1 MSVIRSPIGSNGL
14 SNSKPKVENI
24 GLIVINSIYKMFY
37 KFQVS
42 AKRALSTSEDREPS
56 DENYSDSEAQLDFD
70 NSKDYNPNEDS
81 DDSNK
86 GKRKKLKRED
96 STDVDDLLSS
106 DEEEDDDDAL
116 TRFYKKRDAQKKKEE
131 ERRREKEKKKEQERK
146 SKSFSK
152 TEMRDKLKSPQK
164 ERIKEIAKKM
174 KEESKSSSN
183 SSSSLAKIPKLSKSE
198 LEKKNSGP
206 SFGDMMGGLD
216 SFKSKPKA
224 APIKNKN
231 KDLLESL
238 DSGSP
243 LKPKPRSDSKSDKH
257 RSEREKEKSRDKDR
271 ERDRDKD
278 RHKSRE
284 KERSKEGRDK
294 DHRRERRDSL
304 SKSSDGSKHSKGDRE
319 KKSDTSERPKPK
331 LNIPEKRSH
340 KDASLQ
346 SPKEEKRSPK
356 VIKESNFLGDIL
368 GDIMK
373 EPPRKKK
380 RRPSDVKVSESSLKE
395 LAEKVK
401 ADTEKDSTPESEK
414 ENTPESGSGDGT
426 ELDFSEPT
434 SDLPREVRGILVYV
448 KGRKAKRKIQWRPED
463 KLVDVRYIEIEEDE
477 RVNVFKV
484 KSFEEMKKKEAMMEK
499 TKGFNG
505 FDMTSEEQEDSKPWR
520 LIPLRF
526 EGEQKEITDK
536 LLEIAGQDSV
546 ERKVQSVRE
555 ASVLKFLQFNN
566 VPKDPSE
573 PDPGSNERR
582 EGQEMKEIPLEDLSE
597 NRDESAYSYS
607 GLAWPL
613 PAGVPPTIPTN
624 LNALLSN
631 INPSLISSLPNV
643 SLPPPPDLSKPPP
656 SAGLPGMS
664 PDEQELLAA
673 QKAAAAAFGF
683 QPAQGV
689 NNHGAFNNGF
699 NGHRGG
705 QRGHHYQDRGFKGG
719 FGHNNRERFREGGR
733 KEYSRPYKFFP
744 HPSR

>member
-1 MSVIRSPIGSNGL
+1 MDTI
-14 SNSKPKVENI
+14 
-24 GLIVINSIYKMFY
+24 
-37 KFQVS
+37 
-42 AKRALSTSEDREPS
+42 
-56 DENYSDSEAQLDFD
+56 
-70 NSKDYNPNEDS
+70 
-81 DDSNK
+81 
-86 GKRKKLKRED
+86 
-96 STDVDDLLSS
+96 
-106 DEEEDDDDAL
+106 
-116 TRFYKKRDAQKKKEE
+116 
-131 ERRREKEKKKEQERK
+131 
-146 SKSFSK
+146 
-152 TEMRDKLKSPQK
+152 
-164 ERIKEIAKKM
+164 
-174 KEESKSSSN
+174 
-183 SSSSLAKIPKLSKSE
+183 
-198 LEKKNSGP
+198 
-206 SFGDMMGGLD
+206 
-216 SFKSKPKA
+216 KSKPKA

-238 DSGSP
+238 DSSP

-271 ERDRDKD
+271 DRDRDRD

-294 DHRRERRDSL
+294 DHKRERRDSL
-304 SKSSDGSKHSKGDRE
+304 SKSSDGSKHSK
-319 KKSDTSERPKPK
+319 KSDSSERPKPK

-340 KDASLQ
+340 KDAGLP
-346 SPKEEKRSPK
+346 SPKEEKKSPK

-380 RRPSDVKVSESSLKE
+380 RRPSDVKVSESNLKE

-414 ENTPESGSGDGT
+414 ENTPESSSGDGT

-448 KGRKAKRKIQWRPED
+448 KGKKAKRKIQWRTDD

-505 FDMTSEEQEDSKPWR
+505 FEMTDEEQEDSKPWR
-520 LIPLRF
+520 LIPLTF
-526 EGEQKEITDK
+526 EGEQKETTDK
-536 LLEIAGQDSV
+536 LAEIAGQDSV
-546 ERKVQSVRE
+546 ERKVQTVRE
-555 ASVLKFLQFNN
+555 ASVLKVLQFSN

-582 EGQEMKEIPLEDLSE
+582 EELEMKEIPLEDLSE

-607 GLAWPL
+607 SLPWPV
-613 PAGVPPTIPTN
+613 PAGAPPTIPNN
-624 LNALLSN
+624 LNLLLSN
-631 INPSLISSLPNV
+631 INPKLINSLPNV

-656 SAGLPGMS
+656 SAVLTGPGMS

-683 QPAQGV
+683 PPAPGL

-719 FGHNNRERFREGGR
+719 YGHNNRERFREGGR
-733 KEYSRPYKFFP
+733 KEFSRPCKFWMDRGRCKEEDRCLFP

>member
-1 MSVIRSPIGSNGL
+1 
-14 SNSKPKVENI
+14 
-24 GLIVINSIYKMFY
+24 MFY
-37 KFQVS
+37 KNQVS
-42 AKRALSTSEDREPS
+42 AKRALSSSEDREPS
-56 DENYSDSEAQLDFD
+56 DENFSDSEAQLDFD

-81 DDSNK
+81 DHDSNK
-86 GKRKKLKRED
+86 RKKVKRED

-106 DEEEDDDDAL
+106 DEEEDDDDDAL

-146 SKSFSK
+146 SKSFNK
-152 TEMRDKLKSPQK
+152 TEIRDKLKSPQK

-174 KEESKSSSN
+174 KEESKSSN
-183 SSSSLAKIPKLSKSE
+183 SISSLAKIPKLSKSE
-198 LEKKNSGP
+198 LDKKNSGP

-216 SFKSKPKA
+216 SLKSKPKA

-231 KDLLESL
+231 KDLMESL
-238 DSGSP
+238 DSSP

-257 RSEREKEKSRDKDR
+257 RSEREKERSRDKDR
-271 ERDRDKD
+271 DRE

-284 KERSKEGRDK
+284 KDRKEGRDK
-294 DHRRERRDSL
+294 DHKRERRDSL

-319 KKSDTSERPKPK
+319 KKSDSSDRPKPK

-340 KDASLQ
+340 KDAGLP
-346 SPKEEKRSPK
+346 SPKEEKKSPK

-373 EPPRKKK
+373 EPPKKKK

-395 LAEKVK
+395 LTEKVK

-414 ENTPESGSGDGT
+414 ENTPESASADGD
-426 ELDFSEPT
+426 ELEFSEPT
-434 SDLPREVRGILVYV
+434 SELPREVRGILVYV
-448 KGRKAKRKIQWRPED
+448 KGKKAKRKIQWRTD
-463 KLVDVRYIEIEEDE
+463 NKLVDVRYIEIEEDE

-505 FDMTSEEQEDSKPWR
+505 FEMTDEEQEDSKLWR
-520 LIPLRF
+520 LIPLTF
-526 EGEQKEITDK
+526 EGEQKETTDK
-536 LLEIAGQDSV
+536 LAEIAGQDSV

-555 ASVLKFLQFNN
+555 ASVLKVLQFNN
-566 VPKDPSE
+566 VPRDPSE

-582 EGQEMKEIPLEDLSE
+582 EVEETRPIPLEDLSE
-597 NRDESAYSYS
+597 NRDESAYSYT

-613 PAGVPPTIPTN
+613 AAGAPPSIPTN

-631 INPSLISSLPNV
+631 INPQLINSLPNV

-656 SAGLPGMS
+656 SALLPGMS

-683 QPAQGV
+683 QQAPGLNSQAG
-689 NNHGAFNNGF
+689 FNNGF

-719 FGHNNRERFREGGR
+719 YGGHNNRERFREGGR
-733 KEYSRPYKFFP
+733 KEYSRPCKFWMDRGRCKEEDRCLFP

>member
-1 MSVIRSPIGSNGL
+1 M
-14 SNSKPKVENI
+14 
-24 GLIVINSIYKMFY
+24 
-37 KFQVS
+37 
-42 AKRALSTSEDREPS
+42 
-56 DENYSDSEAQLDFD
+56 
-70 NSKDYNPNEDS
+70 
-81 DDSNK
+81 
-86 GKRKKLKRED
+86 
-96 STDVDDLLSS
+96 
-106 DEEEDDDDAL
+106 
-116 TRFYKKRDAQKKKEE
+116 
-131 ERRREKEKKKEQERK
+131 
-146 SKSFSK
+146 
-152 TEMRDKLKSPQK
+152 
-164 ERIKEIAKKM
+164 
-174 KEESKSSSN
+174 
-183 SSSSLAKIPKLSKSE
+183 
-198 LEKKNSGP
+198 
-206 SFGDMMGGLD
+206 
-216 SFKSKPKA
+216 
-224 APIKNKN
+224 
-231 KDLLESL
+231 
-238 DSGSP
+238 
-243 LKPKPRSDSKSDKH
+243 
-257 RSEREKEKSRDKDR
+257 
-271 ERDRDKD
+271 
-278 RHKSRE
+278 
-284 KERSKEGRDK
+284 
-294 DHRRERRDSL
+294 
-304 SKSSDGSKHSKGDRE
+304 
-319 KKSDTSERPKPK
+319 
-331 LNIPEKRSH
+331 
-340 KDASLQ
+340 
-346 SPKEEKRSPK
+346 
-356 VIKESNFLGDIL
+356 
-368 GDIMK
+368 
-373 EPPRKKK
+373 
-380 RRPSDVKVSESSLKE
+380 
-395 LAEKVK
+395 
-401 ADTEKDSTPESEK
+401 
-414 ENTPESGSGDGT
+414 
-426 ELDFSEPT
+426 
-434 SDLPREVRGILVYV
+434 
-448 KGRKAKRKIQWRPED
+448 
-463 KLVDVRYIEIEEDE
+463 VDVRYIEIEEDE

-683 QPAQGV
+683 QPAAGG

-733 KEYSRPYKFFP
+733 KEHSRPYKFFP

>member
-1 MSVIRSPIGSNGL
+1 MF
-14 SNSKPKVENI
+14 SKT
-24 GLIVINSIYKMFY
+24 
-37 KFQVS
+37 QVS
-42 AKRALSTSEDREPS
+42 AKRALSSSDDREPS
-56 DENYSDSEAQLDFD
+56 DENYSDTEAQLDFD
-70 NSKDYNPNEDS
+70 DSKDYNPNEDS
-81 DDSNK
+81 DQDGNK

-106 DEEEDDDDAL
+106 DEDEDDEDAL

-131 ERRREKEKKKEQERK
+131 ERRREKDKKKEHERK

-152 TEMRDKLKSPQK
+152 TEIRDKLKSPQK

-174 KEESKSSSN
+174 KEESKSSN
-183 SSSSLAKIPKLSKSE
+183 SISSLAKIPKLSKSE
-198 LEKKNSGP
+198 LDKKNSGP

-216 SFKSKPKA
+216 SLKSKPKA

-231 KDLLESL
+231 KDLMESL
-238 DSGSP
+238 DSSP

-257 RSEREKEKSRDKDR
+257 RSEREKERSRDKDR
-271 ERDRDKD
+271 DRE

-284 KERSKEGRDK
+284 KDRKEGRDK
-294 DHRRERRDSL
+294 DHKRERRDSL

-319 KKSDTSERPKPK
+319 KKSDSSERPKPK

-340 KDASLQ
+340 KDAGLP
-346 SPKEEKRSPK
+346 SPKEEKKSPK

-373 EPPRKKK
+373 EPPKKKK

-395 LAEKVK
+395 LTEKVK

-414 ENTPESGSGDGT
+414 ENTPESASADGD
-426 ELDFSEPT
+426 ELEFSEPT
-434 SDLPREVRGILVYV
+434 SELPREVRGILVYV
-448 KGRKAKRKIQWRPED
+448 KGKKAKRKIQWRTD
-463 KLVDVRYIEIEEDE
+463 NKLVDVRYIEIEEDE
-477 RVNVFKV
+477 RVNVYKV

-499 TKGFNG
+499 SKGFNG
-505 FDMTSEEQEDSKPWR
+505 FEMTDEEQEDSRPWR
-520 LIPLRF
+520 LIPLTF
-526 EGEQKEITDK
+526 EGEHKETTDK
-536 LLEIAGQDSV
+536 LAEIAGQDSV

-555 ASVLKFLQFNN
+555 ASVLKVLQFNK
-566 VPKDPSE
+566 VLKDPSE
-573 PDPGSNERR
+573 PDPGSNERKEELVMR
-582 EGQEMKEIPLEDLSE
+582 EIPLEDLSE

-607 GLAWPL
+607 SLAWPL
-613 PAGVPPTIPTN
+613 PAGAPPNIPTN

-631 INPSLISSLPNV
+631 LNPKLINSLPNV

-664 PDEQELLAA
+664 ADEQELLAA

-683 QPAQGV
+683 QPPPSHNNGGF
-689 NNHGAFNNGF
+689 NNHHGYNGQ
-699 NGHRGG
+699 RGG
-705 QRGHHYQDRGFKGG
+705 QRGHHYQDRGFQGG
-719 FGHNNRERFREGGR
+719 SYGHNNRERFREGGR
-733 KEYSRPYKFFP
+733 KEYGRPRSFP